1 MRTYTYHDL
10 IDTYIQTQ
18 QEPIHDD
25 FTTYYT
31 LLLAT
36 LEESFEV
43 ILSEPGIWSDKAE
56 PNAQALWMVFA
67 SAVNSYNQLRTPWE
81 TILENG
87 AMLHR
92 IRQWGESGDVVFRE
106 VSNIAGLVRQNQH
119 AHRRL
124 IEQLFIMMYGHIDIV
139 RTSEDLRAI
148 GFDDSLEPQ
157 LQDYL

>member
-10 IDTYIQTQ
+10 IDAYIRTQ
-18 QEPIHDD
+18 QDAIHHD
-25 FTTYYT
+25 FTDYYGT
-31 LLLAT
+31 LLAT
-36 LEESFEV
+36 LERGFGL
-43 ILSEPGIWSDKAE
+43 ILSEPRIWSEEAE

-67 SAVNSYNQLRTPWE
+67 SAVSSYNHLRTPWE
-81 TILENG
+81 TILEHG

-92 IRQWGESGDVVFRE
+92 IRQWGDRGDVVFRE
-106 VSNIAGLVRQNQH
+106 VSEIAGLVRQNQH

-124 IEQLFIMMYGHIDIV
+124 IEQLFLMMYGPIDQV
-139 RTSEDLRAI
+139 LTSADLLKQ